1 MNTYDGPS
9 LWVLLILIALLFV
22 VLWGFLVLVLAFG
35 TWFIARSKIMD
46 DDRPRQSGGDWD
58 VPLPRDIFPPDRR

>member
-1 MNTYDGPS
+1 MGNDGPS

-35 TWFIARSKIMD
+35 TWFIARTKILED
-46 DDRPRQSGGDWD
+46 NDRPRGGDWD
-58 VPLPRDIFPPDRR
+58 VPLPRDFRPPDHR